1 MRLRFTLSLLF
12 LSAFF
17 MAANAQPVDTAKNAG
32 QLDTLKIVY
41 FGSSVPYGIGATK
54 NFGYTSMFT
63 KILQQRAATG
73 VGKNWTTVNK
83 SIGGDNTIKL
93 MKRWHRDFVSQ
104 HSKYV
109 FIALSLGNEFV
120 HEKGLSMY
128 EQFKANLPKLITMAR
143 DSGYVPVITNCYTR
157 NDFNERDY
165 YYTKQ
170 MDLWIHTLDV
180 PSVNLLGSIDDGSGK
195 WAAGYWYNDGHPN
208 DMGHRELSYAIVP
221 SLFDALSNGKAQ
233 PKWID
238 GSSAEI
244 GKDNKGAI
252 VFKPDNMVHSFTTT
266 IAVKADGKGQIMQL
280 KDSLDHLGL
289 ITISDK
295 GVVKYTSPVKDQ
307 IIGNI
312 KISDRKWHK
321 ITLTHFYARSE
332 TALYCDSLFQ
342 GHIDERLVIKEL
354 SLGGKK
360 DSNIEAKNW
369 LFYRAGMNID
379 EVRALNENTL
389 LKSSLELYAPLDEKH
404 VSLKDELA
412 NMAQSTDMLSR
423 MMQ

>member
-1 MRLRFTLSLLF
+1 MLLF
-12 LSAFF
+12 FA
-17 MAANAQPVDTAKNAG
+17 AANASTTDTAKNSA

-63 KILQQRAATG
+63 KILQQRAAAG
-73 VGKNWTTVNK
+73 VGKKWNTVNK

-104 HSKYV
+104 HGKYV
-109 FIALSLGNEFV
+109 LIALSLGNEFV

-128 EQFKANLPKLITMAR
+128 EQFKANLPKLIAMAR

-180 PSVNLLGSIDDGSGK
+180 PTVNLLGSIDDSTGK
-195 WAAGYWYNDGHPN
+195 WAAGYWYNDAHPN
-208 DMGHRELSYAIVP
+208 DIGHRELSYAIVP

-233 PKWID
+233 PKWIE

-244 GKDNKGAI
+244 GKGNKGAI
-252 VFKPDNMVHSFTTT
+252 DFKPDNMVHSFTTT
-266 IAVKADGKGQIMQL
+266 ISIKADGKGQIIQL
-280 KDSLDHLGL
+280 KDTLDHTGSII
-289 ITISDK
+289 ITDK
-295 GVVKYTSPVKDQ
+295 GVIKYASPLRDQ
-307 IIGNI
+307 LIVGTA
-312 KISDRKWHK
+312 KILDGKWHK

-332 TALYCDSLFQ
+332 TALYCDSIFQ

-354 SLGGKK
+354 SLGGKN
-360 DSNIEAKNW
+360 DSNLEAKNW

-404 VSLKDELA
+404 TSLKDELA
-412 NMAQSTDMLSR
+412 NLAQSTDRLSR
-423 MMQ
+423 MH